1 MSVSRLTQRS
11 RRRTFMPAV
20 VWILSTVLCSLSAA
34 AEPVDFSVLSYNT
47 HGLPAWIARD
57 QPDERFPQIAKLA
70 ATYDVAL
77 FQENFVDANFR
88 ELADGLPGRFLQ
100 RGNGS
105 RAGWFSLL
113 STFCGSCGSGLT
125 AAVDP
130 RFKAELLD
138 RKGYGS
144 CSGWVG
150 GANDCW
156 ATKGYLATRLRLTNG
171 TSIDIYDLHLDAG
184 DGQEDHEVRS
194 SQLEVLRAE
203 ISRMSDTHA
212 VIVAGDF
219 NLDPRTPRDRILL
232 DRFAG
237 PLQLVHS
244 DASGSVT
251 KWTEQIDHILYR
263 SSQDTKLQLLSSG
276 EAKEFIAPASTPL
289 SDHPAVF
296 ARFEAQ
302 P

>member
-1 MSVSRLTQRS
+1 M
-11 RRRTFMPAV
+11 
-20 VWILSTVLCSLSAA
+20 
-34 AEPVDFSVLSYNT
+34 
-47 HGLPAWIARD
+47 
-57 QPDERFPQIAKLA
+57 
-70 ATYDVAL
+70 
-77 FQENFVDANFR
+77 
-88 ELADGLPGRFLQ
+88 PGRFLQ